1 MGDSGLNMTTSRE
14 MRELA
19 HRLLAYEAVAGKA
32 SEPAESATLRV
43 YENLRG
49 SLVAFAGT
57 AAFQSLAL
65 RALTQAKS
73 EVPSLWAAQV
83 AEDGSLQGLGEIEP
97 EVELDRDQA
106 GGFSTGEGGIALIA
120 RLLGLL
126 LIFLGETLTL
136 NLLRNAWPDATF
148 DDRNSGNGRRA

>member
-1 MGDSGLNMTTSRE
+1 

-43 YENLRG
+43 YENLRL

-57 AAFQSLAL
+57 AAFQSLAF

-73 EVPSLWAAQV
+73 EAPSLWAAQV
-83 AEDGSLQGLGEIEP
+83 AEDGSLQGLGEFEP
-97 EVELDRDQA
+97 EVEMDRDQA
-106 GGFSTGEGGIALIA
+106 GEYSNGEGGIALIT

-126 LIFLGETLTL
+126 LIFLGKTLTL
-136 NLLRNAWPDATF
+136 SLLRNAWPGANF
-148 DDRNSGNGRRA
+148 DDGSPENGRES

>member
-1 MGDSGLNMTTSRE
+1 
-14 MRELA
+14 MRDLA
-19 HRLLAYEAVAGKA
+19 RCLLAYEAAA
-32 SEPAESATLRV
+32 SKTSEAAESAILRV
-43 YENLRG
+43 YEKLRQ
-49 SLVAFAGT
+49 SIVSFAGT
-57 AAFQSLAL
+57 AVFQSLAF

-106 GGFSTGEGGIALIA
+106 GEYSTGEGGITLIA

-126 LIFLGETLTL
+126 HIFLGGTLTL
-136 NLLRNAWPDATF
+136 NLLRNAWPSTNF
-148 DDRNSGNGRRA
+148 DDRSPENGRES

>member
-1 MGDSGLNMTTSRE
+1 MTTSRE

-43 YENLRG
+43 YEKLRQ
-49 SLVAFAGT
+49 SLVAFAGI

-73 EVPSLWAAQV
+73 EAPSLWAAQV

-106 GGFSTGEGGIALIA
+106 GEYSTGEGGIALIA

-126 LIFLGETLTL
+126 LIFLGGTLTL
-136 NLLRNAWPDATF
+136 NLLRNAWPSANF
-148 DDRNSGNGRRA
+148 DDRSLENGRES

>member
-1 MGDSGLNMTTSRE
+1 MTNSRE

-19 HRLLAYEAVAGKA
+19 NRLLAYEAVASKA
-32 SEPAESATLRV
+32 SEQAESATLRV
-43 YENLRG
+43 YEKLRQ
-49 SLVAFAGT
+49 SLDVFAGT

-83 AEDGSLQGLGEIEP
+83 AGDGSLQGLGEIEP
-97 EVELDRDQA
+97 EAEMDKEQA
-106 GGFSTGEGGIALIA
+106 GEYATGEGGIILIT

-126 LIFLGETLTL
+126 HIFLGGTLTL
-136 NLLRNAWPDATF
+136 NLLRNAWPSANF
-148 DDRNSGNGRRA
+148 DDRSPGNGRES

>member
-43 YENLRG
+43 YEKLRQ
-49 SLVAFAGT
+49 SLVAFAGI

-106 GGFSTGEGGIALIA
+106 GEYSTGEGGITLIA

-126 LIFLGETLTL
+126 HIFLGGTLTL
-136 NLLRNAWPDATF
+136 NLLRNAWPSTNF
-148 DDRNSGNGRRA
+148 DDRSLENGRES

>member
-1 MGDSGLNMTTSRE
+1 MTNSRD

-43 YENLRG
+43 YENLRL

-57 AAFQSLAL
+57 AAFQSLAF

-73 EVPSLWAAQV
+73 EAPSLWAAQV
-83 AEDGSLQGLGEIEP
+83 AEDGSLQGLGEFEP
-97 EVELDRDQA
+97 EVEMDRDQA
-106 GGFSTGEGGIALIA
+106 GEYSNGEGGIALIT

-126 LIFLGETLTL
+126 LIFLGKTLTL
-136 NLLRNAWPDATF
+136 SLLRNAWPGANF
-148 DDRNSGNGRRA
+148 DDGSPENGRES